1 MPPVYPS
8 GDIDREAAARQRGG
22 CGALLLAQK
31 KANRKSQFAFGPFL
45 CIGIAIAMFFGET
58 IADWYMGLL

>member
-22 CGALLLAQK
+22 CGALREAPRALV
-31 KANRKSQFAFGPFL
+31 
-45 CIGIAIAMFFGET
+45 IAVAPDTARPTMRGSSLDAT
-58 IADWYMGLL
+58 